1 MKLQNVRFS
10 LSGTN
15 LLTFDKIKLQ
25 DPESDATGLG
35 QAYPL
40 ARTYSFGI
48 NVTF

>member
-1 MKLQNVRFS
+1 MCVSHCQVQ
-10 LSGTN
+10 
-15 LLTFDKIKLQ
+15 TFDKIKLQ